1 MITVYYHPLACSLG
15 VQVALLEAGVTHE
28 RVEVD
33 LRGDRTEYRKI
44 NPLGTVP
51 ALDTGAGVLTESTA
65 IMAWLAQTYP
75 QAKLLPTDALGFA
88 KGLSFLSWLSSSVH
102 IARRQ
107 AMYPVRFSADPASHA
122 GILEIGKAQ
131 YQACLQRI
139 NSMLAGRDFVMG
151 GQQPDACDFQ
161 LMSYA
166 HWCAIDGRALTDL
179 PEFQRWTAAMMKRP
193 AVQEALRRVNSP
205 LLK

>member
-15 VQVALLEAGVTHE
+15 VQIALLEAGVTHE

-33 LRGDRTEYRKI
+33 LKGDRTEYRKT

-65 IMAWLAQTYP
+65 IMAWLAQTLP
-75 QAKLLPTDALGFA
+75 QAKLLPADPMGFA

-107 AMYPVRFSADPASHA
+107 AMYPMRFSADAAAHP

-131 YQACLQRI
+131 YLACLQRI
-139 NSMLAGRDFVMG
+139 DKMLAGREFVMG
-151 GQQPDACDFQ
+151 GTHADACDFQ

-179 PEFQRWTAAMMKRP
+179 PEFQRWTLAMMKRP
-193 AVQEALRRVNSP
+193 AVQEALKCVNSP